1 MVRVFEVTLGVEVE
15 TLRYSPSNI
24 HLKERSAPLAPTV
37 KLASSPSRTK
47 ASIGCIAMKGASS
60 SNRQGGDD
68 NEGWADL
75 KGEYEGGSYLRDS
88 PI

>member
-1 MVRVFEVTLGVEVE
+1 MVRVFEVTL
-15 TLRYSPSNI
+15 RASPSNI

-47 ASIGCIAMKGASS
+47 ASIGCIAMKGTSS

-68 NEGWADL
+68 NEERA
-75 KGEYEGGSYLRDS
+75 EGCSRRDS
-88 PI
+88 RLLTDSNDG